1 MIVIKYGGHVLDESQ
16 TDDPIIKTIAAVHK
30 AGRKIV
36 VVHGGGPAINR
47 NLEKESIEAP
57 IMGGWRKTSAEAMQV
72 VQSTL
77 SGSVLR
83 NLVNQ
88 FIAAGAQAVGLSTAD
103 GNTMRV
109 KKFLPEIEGVKTDM
123 GFVGEP
129 SSVDGKFLSLI
140 VNAGYLPILSSVATG
155 VDGTPFNLNA
165 DIAAGAIAGALEAD
179 QVIFI
184 TDVPGIYRNW
194 PDQESLISS
203 ISLSELSNIAHT
215 FQDGMAPKVKAVIAS
230 LESGAKLARVIDGT
244 NPENLL
250 DAIAGTGG
258 TVVSK

>member
-1 MIVIKYGGHVLDESQ
+1 MIVIKYGGHVLDGSQ
-16 TDDPIIKTIAAVHK
+16 ADDPIIKTIAAVHN
-30 AGRKIV
+30 AGTQMV

-57 IMGGWRKTSAEAMQV
+57 IMGGWRKTSTEAMQV

-109 KKFLPEIEGVKTDM
+109 KKFLPEIDGVKMDM

-129 SSVDGKFLSLI
+129 SSVDGKFLTLI
-140 VNAGYLPILSSVATG
+140 ANAGYLPILSSVATG
-155 VDGTPFNLNA
+155 VDGTAYNLNA

-203 ISLSELSNIAHT
+203 ITLKELSSIAHT

-250 DAIAGTGG
+250 AAIAGTGG

>member
-1 MIVIKYGGHVLDESQ
+1 MIVIKYGGHVLDASQ
-16 TDDPIIKTIAAVHK
+16 TDDPIIKAIAAVHK
-30 AGRKIV
+30 TGRQIV

-47 NLEKESIEAP
+47 NLEREKIHAP
-57 IMGGWRKTSAEAMQV
+57 LIGGWRKTSAEAMQV

-109 KKFLPEIEGVKTDM
+109 IKFLPDIDGVKTDI

-129 SSVDGKFLSLI
+129 SFVDGKFLSLI

-155 VDGTPFNLNA
+155 VDGTAYNLNA

-203 ISLSELSNIAHT
+203 ISLSELSSIADT
-215 FQDGMAPKVKAVIAS
+215 FEDGMAPKVKAVIAS

-244 NPENLL
+244 NPDSLL
-250 DAIAGTGG
+250 AAISGTGG

>member
-1 MIVIKYGGHVLDESQ
+1 MIVIKYGGHVLDESGS
-16 TDDPIIKTIAAVHK
+16 DDPIISAITSAHK
-30 AGRKIV
+30 DGTEIV

-47 NLEKESIEAP
+47 NLEKESIDAP
-57 IMGGWRKTSAEAMQV
+57 IMGGWRQTSAQAMQV

-88 FIAAGAQAVGLSTAD
+88 FIAAGANAVGLSTAD

-109 KKFLPEIEGVKTDM
+109 KKFLPEIKGVKTDI

-129 SSVDGKFLSLI
+129 SSVDGKFLALI
-140 VNAGYLPILSSVATG
+140 LHAGYLPILSSVATG
-155 VDGTPFNLNA
+155 TDGTAYNLNA
-165 DIAAGAIAGALEAD
+165 DIAAGAIAGSLGAD

-184 TDVPGIYRNW
+184 TDVAGIYRNW
-194 PDQESLISS
+194 PDEGSLISS
-203 ISLSELSNIAHT
+203 ISFSELSSIAHT
-215 FQDGMAPKVKAVIAS
+215 FQDGMAPKVKAVLTA
-230 LESGAKLARVIDGT
+230 LESGAKLARIIDGK

-250 DAIAGTGG
+250 AAIAGTGG
-258 TVVSK
+258 TVVTK

>member
-1 MIVIKYGGHVLDESQ
+1 
-16 TDDPIIKTIAAVHK
+16 
-30 AGRKIV
+30 
-36 VVHGGGPAINR
+36 
-47 NLEKESIEAP
+47 
-57 IMGGWRKTSAEAMQV
+57 
-72 VQSTL
+72 
-77 SGSVLR
+77 
-83 NLVNQ
+83 
-88 FIAAGAQAVGLSTAD
+88 
-103 GNTMRV
+103 MRV

-155 VDGTPFNLNA
+155 VDGTPYNLNA

-194 PDQESLISS
+194 PNQESLISS
-203 ISLSELSNIAHT
+203 ISLSELSSIAHT

>member
-30 AGRKIV
+30 AGTKIV

-77 SGSVLR
+77 SGAVLR

-88 FIAAGAQAVGLSTAD
+88 FIAVGAQAVGLSTAD

-109 KKFLPEIEGVKTDM
+109 KKFLPEIEGVKTDI

-155 VDGTPFNLNA
+155 VDGTAYNLNA

-194 PDQESLISS
+194 PDQDSLISS
-203 ISLSELSNIAHT
+203 ISLSEISSIAHT

-250 DAIAGTGG
+250 AAIVGTGG

>member
-1 MIVIKYGGHVLDESQ
+1 MIVLKYGGHVLDESQ
-16 TDDPIIKTIAAVHK
+16 SDDPIIKTITSAHK
-30 AGRKIV
+30 AGTEIV

-47 NLEKESIEAP
+47 NLAKDSVDAP
-57 IMGGWRKTSAEAMQV
+57 IIGGWRKTSAEAMQV

-88 FIAAGAQAVGLSTAD
+88 FIAVGANAVGLSTGD

-109 KKFLPEIEGVKTDM
+109 KKFLPEIAGVQTDI

-140 VNAGYLPILSSVATG
+140 LQAGYLPILSPVATG
-155 VDGTPFNLNA
+155 VDGTAYNLNA
-165 DIAAGAIAGALEAD
+165 DIAAGAIAGALEAE
-179 QVIFI
+179 QIIFI

-194 PDQESLISS
+194 PDETSLISS
-203 ISLSELSNIAHT
+203 ISFSELSSIAHT
-215 FQDGMAPKVKAVIAS
+215 FQDGMAPKVKAVLAS
-230 LESGAKLARVIDGT
+230 LESGAQLARIIDGK

-250 DAIAGTGG
+250 AAIASKGG
-258 TVVSK
+258 TVVTK